1 LKGSLVAIVSP
12 MKASG
17 EIDFN
22 SFKKLLSFHENEK
35 TNGIVLVGT
44 TGESA
49 TLNKHER
56 GEIFSFA
63 KAESQ
68 LPLIAGVGS
77 SATKDAIELIEI
89 AQNNGI
95 EDCLAVTP
103 YYNKPSQKGL
113 LLHFQELSK
122 TSANIILY
130 NVPGRTGVDLCPST
144 TKQLS
149 EISNITGI
157 KEAVDSTERFE
168 ALKKIKSSR
177 NDFLLYSGDDPT
189 FVEFMKYGGDGVISV
204 AANVMPK
211 RMREL
216 SDLCFQGCF
225 DEAEQINKNYLD
237 FFKLLFTEASPSP
250 CKYLLEK
257 MSLLENNLRLP
268 LHPLSEEYR
277 EKIYET
283 FKNI

>member
-1 LKGSLVAIVSP
+1 MKGSLVAIVSP

-177 NDFLLYSGDDPT
+177 NNFLLYSGDDPT

>member
-1 LKGSLVAIVSP
+1 MKGSLVAIVSP

-77 SATKDAIELIEI
+77 SSTKDAIELIEI

>member
-1 LKGSLVAIVSP
+1 MKGSLVAIVSP

-149 EISNITGI
+149 EISNIIGI

-211 RMREL
+211 QMREL

>member
-1 LKGSLVAIVSP
+1 MKGSLVAIVSP

-211 RMREL
+211 QMREL

>member
-1 LKGSLVAIVSP
+1 MKGSLVAIVSP
-12 MKASG
+12 MLANG

-22 SFKKLLSFHENEK
+22 SFKKLLSFHENAK

-63 KAESQ
+63 KAESK

-77 SATKDAIELIEI
+77 SSTKDAIELIEI
-89 AQNNGI
+89 AQNKGI

-113 LLHFQELSK
+113 FLHFQELSK

-144 TKQLS
+144 TNQLS
-149 EISNITGI
+149 KISNITGI

-168 ALKKIKSSR
+168 ALKKIKSLR

-189 FVEFMKYGGDGVISV
+189 FVEFMRFGGDGVISV

-211 RMREL
+211 QMREL
-216 SDLCFQGCF
+216 SDLCLQGCF
-225 DEAEQINKNYLD
+225 DEADQINKNYLD

>member
-1 LKGSLVAIVSP
+1 MKGSLVAIVSP
-12 MKASG
+12 MKANG

-168 ALKKIKSSR
+168 ALKKIKASR

-189 FVEFMKYGGDGVISV
+189 FVKFMRFGGDGVISV

-211 RMREL
+211 QMREL